1 MENKKDKIINKKDYS
16 NIQNK
21 NENKLSKV
29 YTTKETK
36 ANKSSNNKIKNE
48 TTKNKKSKTSKKTN
62 NLKKSKN
69 NKIKKKDK
77 TGILIGATS
86 IISLL
91 LIMVVVGELYLMDSS
106 NSNMLSYNANV
117 NGINVGGMEL
127 SKANEKLVSAFN
139 EKAEN
144 FELNLNYKDKR
155 WTLTNSDFEINSNIH
170 TILEEAYLHG
180 TNSSYEIQK
189 ENTNKII
196 KNGGTVNVAF
206 NYVFL
211 GLDEKI
217 DEILSEIE
225 LEPVN
230 SEVVFNSRSKAKFY
244 ITDEK
249 NGYKVNKEK
258 LYDEINRQFL
268 ISNKIN
274 IDLELEETEPEIT
287 KEYNES
293 ITNLRSSFSTSV
305 SDSTGARKSNVRV
318 ALAKIDGLKINPG
331 ESISFN
337 YLTGPHTLENGY
349 KVATIIYNGRFTD
362 GIGGGI
368 CQAST
373 TLYNA
378 LIRADIQI
386 DEVNKH
392 TLPVKYVP
400 LALDAMVAEYISDL
414 RFTNNLDTPIF
425 ISAYC
430 DSEKAYVDIY
440 GEKMEEGLEIK
451 TRSETVRTIKHGGDN
466 IIVDTNKEYTDKVLF
481 KGEYYR
487 LTYPKDGYEV
497 KAYLDYYVN
506 GELKEEKLIRHETYQ
521 PQNGIVI
528 EGGAEPVA
536 GMTPIESNVV
546 IQN

>member
-1 MENKKDKIINKKDYS
+1 MENKKDKIISEKNNSSAKNKD
-16 NIQNK
+16 
-21 NENKLSKV
+21 ENKLSKV

-170 TILEEAYLHG
+170 TILEEAYLRG

>member
-170 TILEEAYLHG
+170 TILEEAYLRG

-318 ALAKIDGLKINPG
+318 ALAKIDGIKINPG

>member
-1 MENKKDKIINKKDYS
+1 MENKKDKIINKKDNS

-21 NENKLSKV
+21 DENKLSKV

-170 TILEEAYLHG
+170 TILEEAYLRG

-274 IDLELEETEPEIT
+274 INLELEETESEIT

>member
-48 TTKNKKSKTSKKTN
+48 TTKNKKSKTNKKTN

-170 TILEEAYLHG
+170 TILEEAYLRG

>member
-1 MENKKDKIINKKDYS
+1 MENKKDKIINKKDNS

-170 TILEEAYLHG
+170 TILEEAYLRG

-487 LTYPKDGYEV
+487 LAYPKDGYEV

>member
-48 TTKNKKSKTSKKTN
+48 TTKNKTSKTSKKTN

-170 TILEEAYLHG
+170 TILEEAYLRG

-318 ALAKIDGLKINPG
+318 ALAKIDGLKVNPG

-414 RFTNNLDTPIF
+414 RFTNNLGTPIF

>member
-1 MENKKDKIINKKDYS
+1 MENKKDKIINKKDNS

-21 NENKLSKV
+21 DENKLSKV

-170 TILEEAYLHG
+170 TILEEAYLRG

>member
-170 TILEEAYLHG
+170 TILEEAYLRG

-318 ALAKIDGLKINPG
+318 ALAKIDGLKVNPG

>member
-1 MENKKDKIINKKDYS
+1 MENKKDKIINKKDNS

-170 TILEEAYLHG
+170 TILEEAYLRG

-274 IDLELEETEPEIT
+274 INLELEETEPEIT

>member
-170 TILEEAYLHG
+170 TILEEAYLRG